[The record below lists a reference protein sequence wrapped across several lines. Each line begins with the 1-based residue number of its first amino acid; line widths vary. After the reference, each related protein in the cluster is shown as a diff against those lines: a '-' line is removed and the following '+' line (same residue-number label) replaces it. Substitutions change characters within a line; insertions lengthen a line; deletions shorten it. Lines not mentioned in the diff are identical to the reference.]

1 MSSTASTCPTALVH
15 SIAQS
20 LAHSRRTGVAWR
32 PGPDEHHELSAS
44 DAYAIQAAVAAEMGW
59 FHSGPRAWKVGGT
72 TDVSA
77 ASLPEVLRSP
87 ANWLLA
93 PSQDEVLIEAEVAFR
108 FARAPHSRALD
119 GDLDGDLEA
128 ILACLGT
135 ACVSAEL
142 IGSRLVDGLAAPA
155 TWKLADQGVHAGLV
169 IAEEV
174 DCGPLI
180 AFTEADWGAQ
190 ACHIQVRASGA
201 QTATRKHARG
211 SHPATHPLLTL
222 PWLVRH
228 ASLHTGGLRAGDL
241 VTTGAWLVA
250 PVRRGDSVEVGF
262 DGLPPVCLQVG

>member
-1 MSSTASTCPTALVH
+1 MSSTASTCPTALIH

-20 LAHSRRTGVAWR
+20 LAHARRTGVAWR

-59 FHSGPRAWKVGGT
+59 FPSGPRAWKVGGT

-77 ASLPEVLRSP
+77 APLPEVLRSP

-108 FARAPHSRALD
+108 FARAPDSRGLD
-119 GDLDGDLEA
+119 GDLAA

-135 ACVSAEL
+135 ACVSVEL
-142 IGSRLVDGLAAPA
+142 IGSRLVDGLAAQA
-155 TWKLADQGVHAGLV
+155 NWKLADQGVHAGLV

-180 AFTEADWGAQ
+180 AFNEGDWRAQ
-190 ACHIQVRASGA
+190 ACHIAVRASEA
-201 QTATRKHARG
+201 QAATRTQARG
-211 SHPATHPLLTL
+211 THPAIHPLRTL
-222 PWLVRH
+222 PWLVKH
-228 ASLHTGGLRAGDL
+228 AALHTGGLQAGDL

-250 PVRRGDSVEVGF
+250 QVRRGDSVEVGF
-262 DGLPPVCLQVG
+262 DGLPPVRLQVG